1 MLRPASLL
9 RILVELVLALLGLLL
24 VAVAVTGRFG
34 LDRRS
39 PYWLVLGVFLIYMG
53 LRAWMRASRPTPR
66 WEERLRGA
74 SLALVGALMLGMVR
88 APWTWV
94 APLLATAGAILAL
107 RGLMSIAAIVR
118 SSPGSP
124 GDLHSN

>member
-1 MLRPASLL
+1 MLQPASLL
-9 RILVELVLALLGLLL
+9 RIAIELVLALLGLFL
-24 VAVAVTGRFG
+24 VAVAVVGRFG

-39 PYWLVLGVFLIYMG
+39 PYWLVLGILLIYAG
-53 LRAWMRASRPTPR
+53 VRAWVRASRPALR

-94 APLLATAGAILAL
+94 APMLGLAGAILAV
-107 RGLMSIAAIVR
+107 RGALSIVAIVR
-118 SSPGSP
+118 TP
-124 GDLHSN
+124 N